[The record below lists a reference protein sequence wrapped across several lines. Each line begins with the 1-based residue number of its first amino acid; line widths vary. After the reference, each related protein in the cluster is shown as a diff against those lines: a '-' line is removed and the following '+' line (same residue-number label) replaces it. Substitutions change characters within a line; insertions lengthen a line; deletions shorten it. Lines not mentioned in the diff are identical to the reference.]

1 MLSGATL
8 GGTGRVA
15 GAVSVLP
22 GGTLAPGGTNS
33 VGTLTVSNSV
43 TFAAGSTNQVDIQS
57 GGSDKLSLTG
67 ALQLNGAT
75 LQVVPS
81 AGFTPAPGAVYT
93 IATGFTGLDTNC
105 FAGLPEGAVVNA
117 GGTKLTIH
125 YNTTASPKTITLK
138 RNAGTLFRI
147 N

>member
-1 MLSGATL
+1 M
-8 GGTGRVA
+8 
-15 GAVSVLP
+15 
-22 GGTLAPGGTNS
+22 
-33 VGTLTVSNSV
+33 GTLTVSNSV